1 MAHYVAK
8 ILHLR
13 PNSIMDD
20 WGVPELVVAYGI
32 YKDEESAKQHYEVKA
47 HNKHAKGADRIK
59 LPPLYAVKF
68 MGVGEDDGSETAGD

>member
-1 MAHYVAK
+1 MAHYVA
-8 ILHLR
+8 
-13 PNSIMDD
+13 
-20 WGVPELVVAYGI
+20 

-68 MGVGEDDGSETAGD
+68 MGVGEDDGSEAAGD